1 MSSIGTCAAGARPL
15 SLPRLL
21 LSPRGVPLAVAEALR
36 PAPRRKLLAES
47 CVPLSPP
54 RRRLPGSTVPS
65 GLSSLW
71 HDSDQLFSS

>member
-1 MSSIGTCAAGARPL
+1 M
-15 SLPRLL
+15 
-21 LSPRGVPLAVAEALR
+21 PLAVAEVLR

-65 GLSSLW
+65 GFSSL
-71 HDSDQLFSS
+71 